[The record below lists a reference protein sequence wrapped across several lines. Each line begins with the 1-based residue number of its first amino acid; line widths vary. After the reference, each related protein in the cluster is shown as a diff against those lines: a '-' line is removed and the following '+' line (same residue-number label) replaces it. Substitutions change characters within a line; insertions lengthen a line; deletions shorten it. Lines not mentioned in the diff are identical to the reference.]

1 MIDRPSSAAAA
12 LQSIESHAA
21 AIAEMLAH
29 VYEHAGAQLEPFRP
43 DPRVDQVLDVLFTA
57 TGKLHD
63 LSGHSS
69 GAVVRHMLGDG

>member
-1 MIDRPSSAAAA
+1 M
-12 LQSIESHAA
+12 
-21 AIAEMLAH
+21 
-29 VYEHAGAQLEPFRP
+29 YEHAGQQLEPFRP

-69 GAVVRHMLGDG
+69 GELVKTMLGDS